1 MKKLNIII
9 SLFLATSAFSQDS
22 SFSQQEVIY
31 GRRDGMALTMVVITP
46 ANANGKGIISMV
58 SGNWVSGYERLE
70 RMINRAKPFVNS
82 GYTVFL
88 TMHSSGPRYA
98 IPNAIEDVQRAVQY
112 VRFNA
117 SVYKIDSSL
126 IGITGTSSGG
136 HLSLSAGTANDIIN
150 TSSSDPV
157 ERVSSKVQAVAVFCP
172 PTDFLNYGNKGFK
185 AGMQK
190 PLLQQLRLLGAFSYT
205 EWDPKKFMYVLV
217 EDESKRLSIDTLI
230 SPAQMVTA
238 DDAPAYIMHG
248 DKDKLV
254 PLQQS
259 KLMEEKLLAAKVP
272 VQLTVKAGADHG
284 WKSMIEDEKEFVKWF
299 DTYLKVKR

>member
-1 MKKLNIII
+1 M
-9 SLFLATSAFSQDS
+9 
-22 SFSQQEVIY
+22 
-31 GRRDGMALTMVVITP
+31 
-46 ANANGKGIISMV
+46 
-58 SGNWVSGYERLE
+58 
-70 RMINRAKPFVNS
+70 
-82 GYTVFL
+82 
-88 TMHSSGPRYA
+88 
-98 IPNAIEDVQRAVQY
+98 
-112 VRFNA
+112 
-117 SVYKIDSSL
+117 
-126 IGITGTSSGG
+126 
-136 HLSLSAGTANDIIN
+136 
-150 TSSSDPV
+150 
-157 ERVSSKVQAVAVFCP
+157 FCP